1 MTYSE
6 WLLAQ
11 TDERRVVSL
20 AHMIICCQLGEA
32 QRTAPHSEE
41 TARLTAE
48 VRKHYETWK

>member
-11 TDERRVVSL
+11 TDERRLASL
-20 AHMIICCQLGEA
+20 AHMMVCSQLGEA
-32 QRTAPHSEE
+32 QRTSPYAEE

-48 VRKHYETWK
+48 VRKYYETWK